1 MIQLLRGEE
10 FKKIVVPESLKLNY
24 AISNYGRLVSYNT
37 ENPLEGK
44 ELRGSMLE
52 GYRIWKYAVYTDGK
66 RKTIH
71 MFMYRLVAEYFIEK
85 APDDDRRFVLHLD
98 FDKVNDHVSNLKWAN
113 QKELTAHHSKNPLVI
128 KAKQFIIEY
137 NKKAD
142 GRKLTSTQ
150 VIRIKKMLKRE
161 DNKTRLTLIAKQFN
175 ISTQQLWRIRTGE
188 NWGHLEV

>member
-1 MIQLLRGEE
+1 MITLLRGEE
-10 FKKIVVPESLKLNY
+10 FREINMNPKLKLNY
-24 AISNYGRLVSYNT
+24 AISNYGRLVSFIDT
-37 ENPLEGK
+37 VENGN
-44 ELRGSMLE
+44 ELKGGTLE
-52 GYRIWKYAVYTDGK
+52 GYKIFRFKYNIEGK
-66 RKTIH
+66 IKNKQY
-71 MFMYRLVAEYFIEK
+71 FFYRLVAEYFIQKESE
-85 APDDDRRFVLHLD
+85 DQNFVLHLD
-98 FDKVNDHVSNLKWAN
+98 YNKINDKVENLKWAN
-113 QKELTAHHSKNPLVI
+113 QKQLTEHHSKNPLVI

-188 NWGHLEV
+188 NWGHIEV